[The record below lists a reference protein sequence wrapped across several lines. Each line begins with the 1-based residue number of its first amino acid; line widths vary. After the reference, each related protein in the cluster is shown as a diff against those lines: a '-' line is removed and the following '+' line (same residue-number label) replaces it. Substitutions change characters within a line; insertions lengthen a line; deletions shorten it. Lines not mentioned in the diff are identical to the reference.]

1 MGTVL
6 PFALFF
12 IGVNFIR
19 STRASITATL
29 EPISAG
35 FFAYFFLGEVLEPL
49 QLVGG
54 AMVVLSAYTAT
65 ATIRPV
71 MSIPRS
77 PVRIATTRPASVTG
91 AISP

>member
-1 MGTVL
+1 MI

-35 FFAYFFLGEVLEPL
+35 FLAYLFLGEGLAPL
-49 QLVGG
+49 QVVGG
-54 AMVVLSAYTAT
+54 AMVV
-65 ATIRPV
+65 
-71 MSIPRS
+71 
-77 PVRIATTRPASVTG
+77 G
-91 AISP
+91 AIVLLQLKREQDELAPALIRSRSDNVEIVK